1 MQKLLKIAKVSFV
14 KLDFGFDTS
23 GPPKT
28 IDNINAS
35 DKGLS

>member
-14 KLDFGFDTS
+14 KLNFGFDS
-23 GPPKT
+23 LRPPKT
-28 IDNINAS
+28 FDNINAS